1 MVQLEYTV
9 EKPLNREP
17 DLEKLVSSFITR
29 NGAGYD
35 RNHGPIPHLDAATH
49 CVSIYGLVKKDLSLS
64 ISNLKSLPQHTVI
77 CALQCAGNRRHTMRT
92 KLKEVNGI
100 DWFDGAVMNCKWRGP
115 LLRDVLSKAGIDI
128 QEEKWKDAHVAF
140 ACFQTPCQDDEWYG
154 ASIPLSRAMDRES
167 SVILALEM
175 NDEAL
180 PPNHGAPVRV
190 VTPGIAGARSV
201 KWLDRITVQM
211 DESPNYYQQHDYKIL
226 PPEAD
231 SKENAEKWWAKMP
244 AIQDMPVNSVIG
256 VPKLDSKV
264 QRDREGRIEVK
275 GYALPSGADGPISK
289 VEISVDGGESWVNA
303 DLFGD
308 YDDTEKDVDL
318 KWAWCLWTA
327 KVNIE
332 KGTNKTILSR
342 ATDSAGNTQ
351 CKCPQWNYRG
361 VAYNGYGEVT
371 GLEIV

>member
-1 MVQLEYTV
+1 
-9 EKPLNREP
+9 
-17 DLEKLVSSFITR
+17 
-29 NGAGYD
+29 
-35 RNHGPIPHLDAATH
+35 
-49 CVSIYGLVKKDLSLS
+49 
-64 ISNLKSLPQHTVI
+64 
-77 CALQCAGNRRHTMRT
+77 MRT

-115 LLRDVLSKAGIDI
+115 LLRDVLLKAGIDV
-128 QEEKWKDAHVAF
+128 QEERWKDAHVAF

-211 DESPNYYQQHDYKIL
+211 DESSNYYQQHDYKIL

-256 VPKLDSKV
+256 VPKIDAKV
-264 QRDREGRIEVK
+264 ERDGDGRIEVK

-289 VEISVDGGESWVNA
+289 VEVSVDGGENWVNA
-303 DLFGD
+303 ELFGD
-308 YDDTEKDVDL
+308 YEKTEKDVDL

-327 KVNIE
+327 KVQVE
-332 KGTNKTILSR
+332 KGSNKTILSR

-351 CKCPQWNYRG
+351 CR
-361 VAYNGYGEVT
+361 
-371 GLEIV
+371 